1 MGRTNNMWKIDLFY
15 DTNKKDFIKTL
26 TATTLREIAY
36 LFNMEVYDI
45 SNFYHGITKPKGVF
59 MYITLSKN

>member
-45 SNFYHGITKPKGVF
+45 SNFYLITSDHF
-59 MYITLSKN
+59 FLHQILTRDS